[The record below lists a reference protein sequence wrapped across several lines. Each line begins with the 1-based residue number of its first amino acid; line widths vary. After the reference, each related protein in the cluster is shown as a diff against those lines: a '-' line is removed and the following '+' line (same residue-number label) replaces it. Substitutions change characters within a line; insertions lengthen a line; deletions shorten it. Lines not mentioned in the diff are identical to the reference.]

1 MHDRAARATNAIE
14 DGTQLLADL
23 LHWCRMRGGRAYCV
37 VTTLNGDNG
46 TKPCI
51 QNSVCRATRVTPASV
66 QPGNV
71 YQRSQRR
78 GTRAP
83 SQAFCKSVGCVSF
96 RAHPN
101 KKTPIRRFCLFKKNR
116 EYKRPRKETRAFS
129 QQLGPMSFV
138 NGQLVSGNPSGDVT
152 ELVEDLMHGY
162 VLPIAVAVC
171 PVDESHFRFRPLW
184 TCEWIAWQTSRTR
197 CSTPQLCSAD
207 EQSCSASNV
216 WHPSFAVMHAA

>member
-83 SQAFCKSVGCVSF
+83 SHRQAAFCKSVGFFVSF

-101 KKTPIRRFCLFKKNR
+101 KKTPILRFCLSKKT
-116 EYKRPRKETRAFS
+116 PGTRGDGKKPAHFPTTPMFS
-129 QQLGPMSFV
+129 GF
-138 NGQLVSGNPSGDVT
+138 SGDDG
-152 ELVEDLMHGY
+152 LMSSGAQYSDVEHSMHGY
-162 VLPIAVAVC
+162 VLPIAVAVVLSTKAIFGFAHC
-171 PVDESHFRFRPLW
+171 GRASGLLGRPHGRDAQRRNYAPP
-184 TCEWIAWQTSRTR
+184 TNKAAEHPTSGIHLSR
-197 CSTPQLCSAD
+197 
-207 EQSCSASNV
+207 
-216 WHPSFAVMHAA
+216 